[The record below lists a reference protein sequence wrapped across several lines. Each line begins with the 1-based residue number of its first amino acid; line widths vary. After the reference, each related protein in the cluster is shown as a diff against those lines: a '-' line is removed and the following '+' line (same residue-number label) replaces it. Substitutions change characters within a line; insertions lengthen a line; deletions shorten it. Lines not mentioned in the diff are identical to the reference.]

1 MYYPQ
6 TSTKYSYVATF
17 NTGHRPH
24 TNSEKCR
31 KYEIRFTGKTTLF
44 RGDFQTLNARAARAA
59 LSSNVHQF
67 VLPKSSYY
75 MRETVLFFPGN
86 FDVV

>member
-44 RGDFQTLNARAARAA
+44 RGDFQTLNARAARTAF
-59 LSSNVHQF
+59 SSNVQQF
-67 VLPKSSYY
+67 FKPKSSCF
-75 MRETVLFFPGN
+75 MRETAVKRI
-86 FDVV
+86 